1 MAIDKDW
8 EEAVR
13 VARLA
18 SKKDPRERFSG
29 PIKGAFLKDVVS
41 RYKKILAIKAVVRQ
55 RS

>member
-13 VARLA
+13 MARLA
-18 SKKDPRERFSG
+18 SKKDPQERFSG
-29 PIKGAFLKDVVS
+29 PIKGAFLKDVVA

-55 RS
+55 RN